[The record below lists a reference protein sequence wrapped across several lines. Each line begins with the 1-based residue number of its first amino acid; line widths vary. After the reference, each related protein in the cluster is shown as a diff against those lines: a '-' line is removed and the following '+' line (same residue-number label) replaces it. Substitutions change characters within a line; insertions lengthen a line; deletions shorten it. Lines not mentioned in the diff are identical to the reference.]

1 MACIAKIHGEQYDTQ
16 AEYKSAADLLAMA
29 EATEIPF
36 DSPRFG
42 DNCLTILEQELLAAA
57 KGPSI
62 ELPVDEIRRR
72 V

>member
-1 MACIAKIHGEQYDTQ
+1 MGSNMTPKR
-16 AEYKSAADLLAMA
+16 EYKSAADLLAMA